1 MDPLKVRIAAL
12 KILNALEQ
20 PAQTLDT
27 VLERS
32 RQQQPFALQ
41 RDRAL
46 LQKIVFGVLR
56 WRVRLDY
63 IIESFSHTPLK
74 KIQPDIRNVLRIGT
88 FQIVYLNRIPAS
100 AAVNTSVE
108 LAKTLAPSWVV
119 RFVNAV
125 LRKVVTGHSNVQYP
139 SVDEDPV
146 VALSV
151 NKSFPPWLIQRWM
164 NRFALDETV
173 RLCDVLNTI
182 PPITLRANTLKTDR
196 NTLLQMLVKQGEAAE
211 AAAHAPDGVLL
222 CHPRQPLSELKAF
235 QMGFF
240 QVQDEAAQLVSMLLA
255 PRPGERVLDACAG
268 LGGKTGH
275 IAQLMHNKGVVVASD
290 IIADKLKNLS
300 AEMARLGIN
309 IVTTHETNLLQ
320 DPPGDGLGV
329 FDRVLI
335 DAPCSGLGVLRRN
348 PDAKW
353 TASPHMFARYSDRQ
367 KALLDSMTPLVKPGG
382 ILVYAVCST
391 EPEEGQAVVEYFL
404 ERHVDFRLDVPSET
418 SPCTENPSFGHN
430 GILKTYPHRHNMD
443 GFFAARFRRI

>member
-1 MDPLKVRIAAL
+1 MSAL
-12 KILNALEQ
+12 KILNALEK

-27 VLERS
+27 VLERFH
-32 RQQQPFALQ
+32 QQNHFALQ

-56 WRVRLDY
+56 WRGRLDY
-63 IIESFSHTPLK
+63 IIGAFSRTPLK
-74 KIQPDIRNVLRIGT
+74 KIQPEILNVLRIGT
-88 FQIVYLNRIPAS
+88 FQIIHLNRIPAS

-125 LRKVVTGHSNVQYP
+125 LRKVTTGHQEIEYP

-146 VALSV
+146 AALSV
-151 NKSFPPWLIQRWM
+151 SKSFPPWLIRRWL
-164 NRFALDETV
+164 NRFALEETV
-173 RLCDVLNTI
+173 CLCDAVNTI
-182 PPITLRANTLKTDR
+182 PPITLRANTLKIDR
-196 NTLLQMLVKQGEAAE
+196 NALLQMLVKQGESAQAASD
-211 AAAHAPDGVLL
+211 APDGVLL
-222 CHPRQPLSELKAF
+222 CRPRRPLSELEAY
-235 QMGFF
+235 QLGYF
-240 QVQDEAAQLVSMLLA
+240 QVQDEAAQLVSLLLA
-255 PRPGERVLDACAG
+255 PRPGERVWDACAG

-290 IIADKLKNLS
+290 IIADKLKTLS
-300 AEMARLGIN
+300 AEMIRLGIT
-309 IVTTHETNLLQ
+309 IVTTHKTNLL
-320 DPPGDGLGV
+320 DDLCEDDLGV
-329 FDRVLI
+329 FDRILL

-353 TASPHMFARYSDRQ
+353 TGSQHMFARYSERQ
-367 KALLDSMTPLVKPGG
+367 KALLDKMAPLVKPGG

-391 EPEEGQAVVEYFL
+391 EPDEGQAVIEYFL
-404 ERHVDFRLDVPSET
+404 ERHDNFRLDAPAET
-418 SPCTENPSFGHN
+418 NPGTDTPLFAHG